1 MIGGSSSSIQT
12 SDSKRTMSTITPQN
26 ALIYAMVIAA
36 VADGRLKDSE
46 VAAMEVAVRH
56 LPIFQ
61 DYGQDAMKVAVG
73 DCVSLLDEEDGIDAA
88 LGLVKEAL
96 PEDWCET
103 AYALACDMVAVDGHA
118 RQEELRWLEM
128 LRHEL
133 GVERLHA
140 AAIERGSRA
149 RYKRALVAVSAE

>member
-1 MIGGSSSSIQT
+1 
-12 SDSKRTMSTITPQN
+12 MSTITPQN
-26 ALIYAMVIAA
+26 ALVYAMVIAA

-46 VAAMEVAVRH
+46 VAAIEVAVRH

-61 DYGQDAMKVAVG
+61 DYSTDAMRIATG
-73 DCVSLLDEEDGIDAA
+73 DCVALLDEEDGIEAA

-96 PEDWCET
+96 PPEWCET
-103 AYALACDMVAVDGHA
+103 AYALACDIVAVDGQG

-149 RYKRALVAVSAE
+149 RYKRALALVSAE

>member
-1 MIGGSSSSIQT
+1 
-12 SDSKRTMSTITPQN
+12 MSTITPQN

-36 VADGRLKDSE
+36 VADGKLKDSE
-46 VAAMEVAVRH
+46 VAAIEVAVRH
-56 LPIFQ
+56 LPIFK
-61 DYGQDAMKVAVG
+61 DYGLDAMRVATG
-73 DCVSLLDEEDGIDAA
+73 DCVALLDQDDGIDAA

-96 PEDWCET
+96 PQDWCET
-103 AYALACDMVAVDGHA
+103 AYALACDIVAVDGHG

-140 AAIERGSRA
+140 AAIERGTGV
-149 RYKRALVAVSAE
+149 RYKRLPNDPPQR

>member
-1 MIGGSSSSIQT
+1 
-12 SDSKRTMSTITPQN
+12 MSTITPHN

-36 VADGRLKDSE
+36 VADGKLKESE
-46 VAAMEVAVRH
+46 VAAIEVMVRH

-61 DYGQDAMKVAVG
+61 DYSIDAMRIATG
-73 DCVSLLDEEDGIDAA
+73 DCVALLDEEDGIDAV

-96 PEDWCET
+96 PPDWAET
-103 AYALACDMVAVDGHA
+103 AYALACDMVAVDGHG

-128 LRHEL
+128 LRHEI

-140 AAIERGSRA
+140 AAIERGARA
-149 RYKRALVAVSAE
+149 RYKRAVALVAAE

>member
-1 MIGGSSSSIQT
+1 
-12 SDSKRTMSTITPQN
+12 MSTITPQN

-36 VADGRLKDSE
+36 VADGKLKDSE
-46 VAAMEVAVRH
+46 IAAVDVAVRH
-56 LPIFQ
+56 LPIFRG
-61 DYGQDAMKVAVG
+61 YGIDAMQTAIG
-73 DCVSLLDEEDGIDAA
+73 DCVALLDQDDGIDAV

-96 PEDWCET
+96 PADWAET
-103 AYALACDMVAVDGHA
+103 AYAFACDIIAVDGHG

-140 AAIERGSRA
+140 AAIERGA
-149 RYKRALVAVSAE
+149 GVRYKRLNHA

>member
-1 MIGGSSSSIQT
+1 
-12 SDSKRTMSTITPQN
+12 MSTITPQN
-26 ALIYAMVIAA
+26 ALIYSMVIAA

-61 DYGQDAMKVAVG
+61 DFSLDAMRIAVG
-73 DCVSLLDEEDGIDAA
+73 DCVSLLEEEDGIDAA

-128 LRHEL
+128 LRHDI

-149 RYKRALVAVSAE
+149 RYKRALVAISAE

>member
-1 MIGGSSSSIQT
+1 
-12 SDSKRTMSTITPQN
+12 MSTITPQN

-36 VADGRLKDSE
+36 VADGKLKESE
-46 VAAMEVAVRH
+46 VAAIEVAVRH
-56 LPIFQ
+56 LPIFH
-61 DYGQDAMKVAVG
+61 DYSLDAMSVATG
-73 DCVSLLDEEDGIDAA
+73 DCVALLDEEDGIDAA

-96 PEDWCET
+96 PPDWNET
-103 AYALACDMVAVDGHA
+103 AYALACDIVAVDGRG

-128 LRHEL
+128 LRHEI

-149 RYKRALVAVSAE
+149 RYKRAAALVPAE